1 MFILLNVLCIIIM
14 FFIGADIFSLADE
27 LSYCKTN
34 DIDILK
40 RKYSTCRECGH
51 RLRVKDTF
59 PIVSRFINKG
69 KCRFCDAP
77 FSKRGFYTE
86 ALGGLLAI
94 VIYVLLYYVDKL
106 SIFAAAFVTIII
118 SIICMIIISI
128 IYTRLKVNKSDN
140 IPDEIIKKT
149 KKTKKKKSDKKDSK
163 KEDSDK
169 KDIDNEDKKESDIKD
184 KKESDLKDKKEKS
197 DKKDI
202 KKIKEKNKKDK
213 KVKKEDEE
221 D

>member
-1 MFILLNVLCIIIM
+1 MFVFLNIVCIIIV

-27 LSYCKTN
+27 LSFCRTN
-34 DIDILK
+34 NVDILK

-86 ALGGLLAI
+86 ISGGVLSLL
-94 VIYVLLYYVDKL
+94 IYILLYYVDKF
-106 SIFAAAFVTIII
+106 SIFLAALITIII
-118 SIICMIIISI
+118 TIICMLVVSAIF
-128 IYTRLKVNKSDN
+128 TRLMVNKFDK
-140 IPDEIIKKT
+140 IPDEII
-149 KKTKKKKSDKKDSK
+149 
-163 KEDSDK
+163 
-169 KDIDNEDKKESDIKD
+169 
-184 KKESDLKDKKEKS
+184 
-197 DKKDI
+197 
-202 KKIKEKNKKDK
+202 IKEKKSKEDKIKKKDNVEIKEKKNKNNKKDK
-213 KVKKEDEE
+213 IIDEE